1 MPFATATH
9 LVRGSV
15 SLLLAILL
23 IALRNDTAR
32 AASYRSAKL
41 CLICTALINVLV
53 DCLSA
58 AAEFGGHGHSHTMGN
73 ITVPLAYTMQIVL
86 MSITLAVL
94 ARRGKGTNTMHFM
107 FFYAAFVALS
117 IACALTRGDWHLLL
131 LLRTVTLAGCI
142 ITFLNRK
149 AQHSQDSHGETSS
162 PDPDV
167 TLQPQESGVL
177 SALLGWQSREDK
189 PYLKEGLT
197 ISDVAKQTG
206 AGITQISFV
215 LNHSLGTNFNTWI
228 NRLRIAEAKR
238 LLEND
243 PGAQITDI
251 AYRSGFSDV
260 AVFSRNFKKIEG
272 VTATEFKKKK
282 AMEATG
288 GMI

>member
-9 LVRGSV
+9 LVRGSA

-23 IALRNDTAR
+23 IALRNDAAR

-41 CLICTALINVLV
+41 CLICTALINVML

-58 AAEFGGHGHSHTMGN
+58 AAEFGGYGFTHT
-73 ITVPLAYTMQIVL
+73 IDRIAVPVAYTMQIAL
-86 MSITLAVL
+86 MSIALAVL
-94 ARRGKGTNTMHFM
+94 IRSGKGNNTMHFM
-107 FFYAAFVALS
+107 FFHAAFVALS
-117 IACALTRGDWHLLL
+117 IACAITCGRGHVLL
-131 LLRTVTLAGCI
+131 LLRTVTLAGSI

-149 AQHSQDSHGETSS
+149 AQRSQDIREEPS
-162 PDPDV
+162 PA
-167 TLQPQESGVL
+167 TAMSQPLQESGVL
-177 SALLGWQSREDK
+177 SALLGWQGREDK

-197 ISDVAKQTG
+197 IADVAKQVGTG
-206 AGITQISFV
+206 TTQISFV

-272 VTATEFKKKK
+272 LTATEFKKKK
-282 AMEATG
+282 ASEAAGET
-288 GMI
+288 I

>member
-23 IALRNDTAR
+23 VALRYDTAK
-32 AASYRSAKL
+32 AASYRSAKF
-41 CLICTALINVLV
+41 CLICTALANVMV

-58 AAEFGGHGHSHTMGN
+58 AGEFGGHGFTHT
-73 ITVPLAYTMQIVL
+73 IDTILVPLVYAAQ
-86 MSITLAVL
+86 ITLISVAL
-94 ARRGKGTNTMHFM
+94 HTILKNGKGPNTLHFTV
-107 FFYAAFVALS
+107 FYAAFVTLS
-117 IACALTRGDWHLLL
+117 IASALTCSNWHVLL

-149 AQHSQDSHGETSS
+149 VQREQDIQDEPRPSS
-162 PDPDV
+162 TP
-167 TLQPQESGVL
+167 QPVPESGVL
-177 SALLGWQSREDK
+177 SDLLGWQSREDK

-197 ISDVAKQTG
+197 ISDVASQIGTG
-206 AGITQISFV
+206 TTQISYT

-238 LLEND
+238 LLESD

-251 AYRSGFSDV
+251 AYKSGFSDV

-272 VTATEFKKKK
+272 LTATEFKKKK
-282 AMEATG
+282 AAEAAENQ
-288 GMI
+288 I